1 MKKLICLLKYI
12 DTNIYHIYL
21 NMNLKD
27 DDIVDDVSES
37 SDDFESDNEKNDNDD
52 LEEDKGDIDSDSDIE
67 SIEEDEVDDDDG
79 NEDNDEEI
87 VTQLPLNSTGK
98 QHIDD
103 DAESDDYDS
112 DEDGD
117 EFDDDM
123 CLQKLNNSIKTNL
136 ISEFH
141 PELMEQNESEIE
153 LMSTVVRNSEGVIID
168 DFHRSIPFITKYE
181 RARVIGERTRQI
193 NSGATPFVDVE
204 PDIIDGYII
213 AVNEFNKKKIPF
225 IIKRPLP
232 SGKCEYWKLSD
243 LEIL

>member
-1 MKKLICLLKYI
+1 M
-12 DTNIYHIYL
+12 D
-21 NMNLKD
+21 LKD

-37 SDDFESDNEKNDNDD
+37 SDDFESDNDKNDNDD
-52 LEEDKGDIDSDSDIE
+52 LEEDKVDVDSDSDVE
-67 SIEEDEVDDDDG
+67 TIEEDEENDDG
-79 NEDNDEEI
+79 NDDDEQDNL
-87 VTQLPLNSTGK
+87 TQLPLNRKEK
-98 QHIDD
+98 QHLDD
-103 DAESDDYDS
+103 DSESDDYDS

-117 EFDDDM
+117 EFNDDN

-153 LMSTVVRNSEGVIID
+153 LLSTVVRNSEGVIID

>member
-1 MKKLICLLKYI
+1 M
-12 DTNIYHIYL
+12 D
-21 NMNLKD
+21 LKD

-37 SDDFESDNEKNDNDD
+37 SDDFESDNDKNDNDD
-52 LEEDKGDIDSDSDIE
+52 LEEDKVDVDSDSDVE
-67 SIEEDEVDDDDG
+67 TIEEDEENDDG
-79 NEDNDEEI
+79 NDDDEQDNL
-87 VTQLPLNSTGK
+87 TQLPLNRKEK
-98 QHIDD
+98 QHLDD
-103 DAESDDYDS
+103 DSESDDYDS
-112 DEDGD
+112 DEDGY
-117 EFDDDM
+117 EFNDDN

-168 DFHRSIPFITKYE
+168 NFHRSIPFITKYE